1 MKPTQIFVLICL
13 LLSLHGK
20 AQVNLVPNSSFEDTL
35 GCFISMIVSSPVT
48 FNNYLK
54 DWYTTSYTS
63 PDYFN
68 TCANTCNQSIYPY
81 KNTVPANCFGYQS
94 PRTGNAYV
102 GLANYDIKVTS
113 DTVNMYVE
121 YISVKLKQQLKANT
135 CYYGEFYASLSNDA
149 GYAIN
154 QLSMLLTA
162 NQFTTAVYS
171 FTNTLKPQI
180 QWDTTKYFTDTLNWV
195 KIGGYFTAQG
205 GEEHLT
211 IGNFKNGLYTKKIKI
226 TPAAQSIC
234 QAPVSDKGSYVFID
248 DVSLYE
254 VSKPNLGDDVFLC
267 GKMDSV
273 VIGDTTLNTALNP
286 VKWYANGLYQSG
298 LNASTISVKPTQN
311 TTYVLE
317 YGNCSADTIVVKYSL
332 KCPQLSDS
340 VLIIPNVFTP
350 NDDGANDVW
359 RFVLPNGCN
368 LKSIQV
374 FNRWGNLIYQKTNKL
389 SQTTVLWDGRTT
401 SGELCQAGVYY
412 FILSYIDANGDEHKR
427 NGYLSLIR

>member
-1 MKPTQIFVLICL
+1 MKPTQIFILVCL
-13 LLSLHGK
+13 LLSLHSK
-20 AQVNLVPNSSFEDTL
+20 AQVNLVPNPSFEDTL
-35 GCFISMIVSSPVT
+35 ACFVQMGVSNANTSQ
-48 FNNYLK
+48 NYLK
-54 DWYTTSYTS
+54 NWYTSVGNT

-68 TCANTCNQSIYPY
+68 SCANTCNQSVYPY
-81 KNTVPANCFGYQS
+81 SNTVPANCFGYQS
-94 PRTGNAYV
+94 PRTGNAFV
-102 GLANYDIKVTS
+102 GIGIYDKKINPDS
-113 DTVNMYVE
+113 IHMYVE
-121 YISVKLKQQLKANT
+121 YVSVKLKHKLKANT

-149 GYAIN
+149 GYAVN
-154 QLSMLLTA
+154 QLSMLLTT
-162 NQFTTAVYS
+162 NQFTATVYS

-211 IGNFKNGLYTKKIKI
+211 IGNFKNGLYTKKISI
-226 TPAAQSIC
+226 TPATQSCC
-234 QAPVSDKGSYVFID
+234 QIPITDKSSYVFID

-286 VKWYANGLYQSG
+286 VKWYANGVYQSG
-298 LNASTISVKPTQN
+298 LNTSTISVNPTHN
-311 TTYVLE
+311 ITYVLE
-317 YGNCSADTIVVKYSL
+317 YGNCSADTIVVKYAA

-359 RFVLPNGCN
+359 RFVLPNGCS
-368 LKSIQV
+368 LKSIEV
-374 FNRWGNLIYQKTNKL
+374 FNRWGNLIFQKTNNL

-412 FILSYIDANGDEHKR
+412 FTLSYIDANGDEHKQ